1 MSIAPGS
8 PIDLIIVPKSHDVGG
23 FEVRRALPS
32 TKRRMVGPFIFWDQM
47 GPGFLPAGTG
57 LDVRPHPHIGLSTV
71 TYLTEGEIMHRD
83 SVGSVQAIRPGA
95 VNWMTAG
102 KGIVHSERT
111 EAGLRAQGNHLAG
124 IQSWI
129 ALPQRYEEIDPGF
142 SHYPAADL
150 PIIADHGV
158 WMRLIV
164 GDLFGESSPVRTL
177 SETIYMELVLD
188 EGARLEIPASHPERA
203 LYLFDGSVDIAGDIH
218 TAEGGAGQLLVLREG
233 DAVLVKALCRTR
245 LLLLGGEPMD
255 GPRYIYW
262 NFVSSSRE
270 RIEDAKSDWR
280 NGRFPTVP
288 GETEF
293 IPLPE

>member
-8 PIDLIIVPKSHDVGG
+8 PIEMIIVPKSHDVGG

-111 EAGLRAQGNHLAG
+111 EAGLRTHGNHLAG

-142 SHYPAADL
+142 THYAADDL

-203 LYLFDGSVDIAGDIH
+203 LYLFDGSVDIAGDVH

-280 NGRFPTVP
+280 NGRFPMVP